1 MPSRIG
7 ASCSVGVGGGGGGVA
22 MVEGVKCSRL
32 PQ

>member
-7 ASCSVGVGGGGGGVA
+7 ASCSVGVGGEGGVA

>member
-7 ASCSVGVGGGGGGVA
+7 ACCSVGVGGGEGGVA

>member
-7 ASCSVGVGGGGGGVA
+7 ASCSVGVGGEGGRVA